1 MTLDTPTLFTC
12 IMIAEFA
19 GSVILFLFYMFWP
32 GRSVACSRSLA
43 LWSAGMFL
51 AACGTVLLAFRGTI
65 PDLFSIVAAN
75 FLVILGTGLRRS
87 GFAVFLGRSGH
98 VWVFATIAFAW
109 LVLCQFPEFQ
119 DNFLTRVNYVQS
131 VLILS
136 GLWVVWMAF
145 FENREKLYS
154 ARMLGMT
161 TLVETAGFMWF
172 TFHQNILL
180 FPSFQSTFTEGFMST
195 YLITVLFSIIMTIV
209 LPASM
214 VIERSLHGFREQALQ
229 DDLTALPNR
238 RAFLNDAEDWIASN
252 SSPKGIYSLILFD
265 MDQFKSVNERFGQA
279 MGDALLQLFARILK
293 DTLVENASSGRVGGA
308 GFAVFLPE
316 GNKELA
322 HLTAQ
327 RICRRFGLECQ
338 EASGGRL
345 MVTAS
350 VGLVSASV
358 STPLERAMEAAEGG
372 LHRAKKQGRAQIVTM
387 DLAPNGR
394 LIKDAKRTGFSV
406 LRKKAA

>member
-1 MTLDTPTLFTC
+1 
-12 IMIAEFA
+12 
-19 GSVILFLFYMFWP
+19 
-32 GRSVACSRSLA
+32 
-43 LWSAGMFL
+43 
-51 AACGTVLLAFRGTI
+51 
-65 PDLFSIVAAN
+65 
-75 FLVILGTGLRRS
+75 
-87 GFAVFLGRSGH
+87 
-98 VWVFATIAFAW
+98 
-109 LVLCQFPEFQ
+109 
-119 DNFLTRVNYVQS
+119 
-131 VLILS
+131 
-136 GLWVVWMAF
+136 
-145 FENREKLYS
+145 
-154 ARMLGMT
+154 
-161 TLVETAGFMWF
+161 
-172 TFHQNILL
+172 
-180 FPSFQSTFTEGFMST
+180 
-195 YLITVLFSIIMTIV
+195 
-209 LPASM
+209 
-214 VIERSLHGFREQALQ
+214 
-229 DDLTALPNR
+229 
-238 RAFLNDAEDWIASN
+238 
-252 SSPKGIYSLILFD
+252 

-293 DTLVENASSGRVGGA
+293 DTLVENAISGRVGGA

>member
-1 MTLDTPTLFTC
+1 MTLDIPTLFTC

-19 GSVILFLFYMFWP
+19 GSVILLVFYLFWP
-32 GRSVACSRSLA
+32 GRSVACARSLA

-51 AACGTVLLAFRGTI
+51 AGCGTVLFAIRGTV
-65 PDLFSIVAAN
+65 PDLLSIVAAN
-75 FLVILGTGLRRS
+75 FLLILGTGLRRS
-87 GFAVFLGRSGH
+87 GVAVFLGRSSH
-98 VWVFATIAFAW
+98 VWLFTTIAFAW
-109 LVLCQFPEFQ
+109 IVLYQFPEFR
-119 DNFLTRVNYVQS
+119 DNFLARVNYVQS
-131 VLILS
+131 VMILS
-136 GLWVVWMAF
+136 ALWVVWMAF

-154 ARMLGMT
+154 VRMLGMT
-161 TLVETAGFMWF
+161 TLVEAAGFMWY
-172 TFHQNILL
+172 TVSQNVLHL
-180 FPSFQSTFTEGFMST
+180 PSFQSSFAEGFMSI
-195 YLITVLFSIIMTIV
+195 YLMVIMFSIIMTIV

-214 VIERSLHGFREQALQ
+214 VIERSQQGFREQALQ
-229 DDLTALPNR
+229 DELTGLPNR
-238 RAFLNDAEDWIASN
+238 RAFLNDAEDWI
-252 SSPKGIYSLILFD
+252 SSTQSTPGMYSLILFD
-265 MDQFKSVNERFGQA
+265 MDQFKTVNERFNQA

-293 DTLVENASSGRVGGA
+293 DTLADGAVPGRVGGA
-308 GFAVFLPE
+308 EFAVFLPE

-345 MVTAS
+345 IVTAS
-350 VGLVSASV
+350 VGLVSAGV

-372 LHRAKKQGRAQIVTM
+372 LHRAKKQGRAQIVAM

-394 LIKDAKRTGFSV
+394 LIKDAKRAGFSV